1 MNLTNRKRRTIIK
14 LIAAVMMLSGMK
26 VTAEE
31 WKRAEVN
38 YGSADLNGIKQSLK
52 NVFDAAQNRGTESG
66 VTGEQGSYY
75 VNETTGAFEYDYPIY
90 IPKLT

>member
-66 VTGEQGSYY
+66 VTGE
-75 VNETTGAFEYDYPIY
+75 
-90 IPKLT
+90 